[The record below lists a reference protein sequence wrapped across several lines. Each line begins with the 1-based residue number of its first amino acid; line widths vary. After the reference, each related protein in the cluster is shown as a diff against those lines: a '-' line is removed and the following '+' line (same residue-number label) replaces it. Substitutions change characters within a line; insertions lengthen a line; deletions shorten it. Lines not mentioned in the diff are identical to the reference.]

1 MDSQSHVRWEC
12 NYHIVI
18 VPKYRK
24 RALFGQVRS
33 RLRDILRELAHRKG
47 IQIVEGNVMPD
58 HVHLML
64 SIPPKFSVA
73 NIIGYLKGKSAIW
86 LHNEFG
92 SRKSITQKSF
102 WSTGY
107 FVRTVGLDQAMVQSY
122 IKNQQK
128 KDRYEDDDQL
138 DLQWN

>member
-12 NYHIVI
+12 NYHVII

-24 RALFGQVRS
+24 RVLFGQVRS
-33 RLRDILRELAHRKG
+33 RLRDILRELAKRKG
-47 IQIVEGNVMPD
+47 IKIIEGNVMVD
-58 HVHLML
+58 HVHMML

-73 NIIGYLKGKSAIW
+73 NILGYLKGKSAIW

-92 SRKSITQKSF
+92 KRKSVRQKSF

-107 FVRTVGLDQAMVQSY
+107 FVRTVGLDQKMVQRY
-122 IKNQQK
+122 IQNQEK
-128 KDRYEDDDQL
+128 KDKYEDGDQL
-138 DLQWN
+138 DLQWH

>member
-1 MDSQSHVRWEC
+1 MQSQSHVKWEC

-24 RALFGQVRS
+24 KVLFGQTRS
-33 RLRDILRELAHRKG
+33 RLREILRELAKRKG
-47 IQIVEGNVMPD
+47 IKIIEGHVMPD
-58 HVHLML
+58 HVHMML
-64 SIPPKFSVA
+64 SIPPKYSVA
-73 NIIGYLKGKSAIW
+73 HTIGYLKGKSAIW

-92 SRKSITQKSF
+92 NKKSIRQKSF

-107 FVRTVGLDQAMVQSY
+107 FVRTVGLDQETVQRY
-122 IKNQQK
+122 IQDQEK
-128 KDRYEDDDQL
+128 KDKHEDGDQL